1 VRPGRRGGRLV
12 GVTTEIDPETEALV
26 PDWLTLPDV
35 AEQLGIDVGRV
46 RSMLRERQLVA
57 VRRGP
62 DRVLQVPAAF
72 VRDGKVLKG
81 LPGTLTLLADSG
93 YDESAAIR
101 WLFMADESLPGCPVM
116 ALAENRGTEVRRR
129 AQALAF

>member
-1 VRPGRRGGRLV
+1 MRPGRRGGRLV